1 MNNDKDYDI
10 EIVIYGLKI
19 IIYNTITIGLIVLIS
34 YGLGDLLYSIFFL
47 MSFCYL
53 RIKIGGYH
61 CKTYIGCLLSTNSL
75 YLIFFMLSNNI
86 CYYNFIL
93 MLFIPMHLYYF
104 YLLKDLKY
112 NIRLDSMFYLI
123 SCILSFFIYKFF
135 IAWLS
140 GMFLA
145 EMLFVANKIKM
156 KKIG

>member
-61 CKTYIGCLLSTNSL
+61 CKT
-75 YLIFFMLSNNI
+75 LI
-86 CYYNFIL
+86 
-93 MLFIPMHLYYF
+93 
-104 YLLKDLKY
+104 
-112 NIRLDSMFYLI
+112 
-123 SCILSFFIYKFF
+123 
-135 IAWLS
+135 
-140 GMFLA
+140 
-145 EMLFVANKIKM
+145 
-156 KKIG
+156 